1 MIDRIR
7 QDIQERLDQLHAEAD
22 KLRRALIA
30 LDPRPQSATP
40 PREARNSAAG
50 DKAPSTPPSPKSPTA
65 RTPTRAASATSPPA
79 KTASGATKTKV
90 LSALSHDGALTASEV
105 ANATGLARATVSTTL
120 SKLAKSGQIAKAQ
133 RGYRLRESPNAPG
146 PAQGPETAANR

>member
-1 MIDRIR
+1 MIGRIR
-7 QDIQERLDQLHAEAD
+7 QDTQERLDQLVAEAEE
-22 KLRRALIA
+22 LRRALIA

-40 PREARNSAAG
+40 PREARNGAAG
-50 DKAPSTPPSPKSPTA
+50 DKASATPCSPKSPTA
-65 RTPTRAASATSPPA
+65 RTPTRAASTASPPA
-79 KTASGATKTKV
+79 KTASGSTKTKV

-105 ANATGLARATVSTTL
+105 ANATGVARATVSTTL

-146 PAQGPETAANR
+146 PAKGPETAANK